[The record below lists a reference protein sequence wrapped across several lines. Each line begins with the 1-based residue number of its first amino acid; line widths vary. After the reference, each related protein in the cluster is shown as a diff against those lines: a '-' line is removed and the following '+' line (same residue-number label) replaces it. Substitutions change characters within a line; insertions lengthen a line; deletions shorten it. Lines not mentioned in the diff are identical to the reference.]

1 MNAMADIARAEMR
14 WAQDAWGEFRSWHD
28 RDLPDDYG
36 THRRKRGETAA
47 MIQACWYAGMRCTS
61 EIARA
66 VGVTPSCVT
75 AHKRRLGLPMIYL
88 NPDLRRKS

>member
-1 MNAMADIARAEMR
+1 MGLQSQVATRCD
-14 WAQDAWGEFRSWHD
+14 D
-28 RDLPDDYG
+28 RLLG
-36 THRRKRGETAA
+36 VCGRHKRKRGETAS
-47 MIQACWYAGMRCTS
+47 MIQACWYSGMRCTS